1 MRVRVSSIMIIIKF
15 SRQKES
21 ALVLLFLSLN
31 VREAMRFTA
40 ETCRNVRVLEKQN
53 SIPAYMKGWTF
64 VGKYTSRTIFSEPK
78 FLGCID
84 CHIFLPMV
92 LLYAPFAHARALLL
106 KQPQNRFGCDSQSH
120 EAGIRRHY
128 HESSDCV
135 EYPKKSLLNQAT
147 PKNTCQSFLP
157 KKILEEK
164 SSIIPVT

>member
-1 MRVRVSSIMIIIKF
+1 
-15 SRQKES
+15 
-21 ALVLLFLSLN
+21 
-31 VREAMRFTA
+31 
-40 ETCRNVRVLEKQN
+40 
-53 SIPAYMKGWTF
+53 
-64 VGKYTSRTIFSEPK
+64 
-78 FLGCID
+78 
-84 CHIFLPMV
+84 MV

-120 EAGIRRHY
+120 EAGIRRHH

-164 SSIIPVT
+164 ISIIPVT

>member
-1 MRVRVSSIMIIIKF
+1 
-15 SRQKES
+15 
-21 ALVLLFLSLN
+21 
-31 VREAMRFTA
+31 MRFTA

-135 EYPKKSLLNQAT
+135 EYPKNL
-147 PKNTCQSFLP
+147 F
-157 KKILEEK
+157 
-164 SSIIPVT
+164 

>member
-1 MRVRVSSIMIIIKF
+1 M
-15 SRQKES
+15 
-21 ALVLLFLSLN
+21 LLFLSLN

-128 HESSDCV
+128 HES
-135 EYPKKSLLNQAT
+135 LLNQAT

-164 SSIIPVT
+164 ISIIPVT